1 MSLTTVSICRESS
14 ARALVCEIV
23 RDWLK
28 DAIFA
33 VPTPIRASSG
43 ILSITSLID
52 GGMLLFTLRLLWPAG
67 TPLVEV
73 FPVWALTDGEG
84 ALPVEGAAFFVEAQ
98 AMSTTRRQRHTK
110 SVFFILLLHI

>member
-52 GGMLLFTLRLLWPAG
+52 GGILLFTLRLLWLAG
-67 TPLVEV
+67 APLVEV
-73 FPVWALTDGEG
+73 FPVWTLPADEE
-84 ALPVEGAAFFVEAQ
+84 ALPAEGAAFFVDAQ
-98 AMSTTRRQRHTK
+98 AMRTARKQRHTK